1 MDSRELRV
9 ATSDVRP
16 GDYVEDYN
24 VVISYI
30 ERVDYALFRAFGF
43 KPVGYAYG
51 GSTAVPA
58 TVLLEDGEYV
68 TVYRFEQKE
77 GK

>member
-9 ATSDVRP
+9 AASDVQI

-24 VVISYI
+24 VVVSYI
-30 ERVDYALFRAFGF
+30 ERVDDAVFYAFGF

-58 TVLLEDGEYV
+58 TVLLKDGEYV
-68 TVYRFEQKE
+68 TVYRFE
-77 GK
+77 